1 MKRILPLLVFGFYFN
16 FLSAQTVFK
25 DYVDGRVYVKCS
37 SSLLNVVSQENPR
50 NLPISKLGFI
60 SQLAGKYG
68 ISKVYR
74 PYYQADDD
82 LVLPYILKIEFTR
95 PDQVNA
101 LMEELARVRG
111 VEYAEKV
118 PLMKTDV
125 LPNDPTFPAQ
135 LTQIN
140 APNAWNLFNGNSNIT
155 VAIVDNAVMWT
166 HQDLVANTYT
176 NSGEIA
182 GNNIDDDANGYI
194 DDVNGWD
201 VADWDNNAVP
211 TNTLMDHGTHCA
223 GIAGARTDN
232 GIGMASIGW
241 NLKIIPVKST
251 ANVSGTASIDDGY
264 GGIVYA
270 ARAKARVISCS
281 WGGGGFSNS
290 DQAVVNYAWAKG
302 CLIVAAA
309 GNNGVT
315 TPNYPGA
322 YNNVYCVAS
331 VDGSNIKSGFSNYG
345 TWVDIS
351 APGENHYSTIPNA
364 TTGTYG
370 FKSGTSMATPMV
382 AGLAGLMLSKCSFM
396 TQTDVINCINST
408 AANIYTLAGNT
419 TYSPTLQLGA
429 GRIEA
434 FQAMNCATG
443 FLTIAP
449 VANFFAVPRNTCPAT
464 PVNFYDSSLYVPN
477 TWNWVFQNGTPA
489 TSTSSNPVVQ
499 WANPGTYSVALTVSN
514 GNGTNTA
521 TKLTYITVAGPIAL
535 PLVEGFEAAAFL
547 PANWTANNIMNDNA
561 FWTRANWAGGF
572 GTSTACAVFDNYNMD
587 AIGHRDEMRTPKYN
601 FSNVASARI
610 RFDVAYARYNSFYTD
625 TLEVKLSTNCGATW
639 SSIYLKGGTAL
650 STRADLTANTFT
662 PTNAQWR
669 TDSVDITLLT
679 AGQGNVM
686 FSFINR
692 GHYGQAIYLD
702 NINLAFPTPTVNAA
716 ASASACAGSSI
727 NALAT
732 GTSAAS
738 YTWSFPGGSPAT
750 STATNPSVSY
760 AAAGLYTM
768 TLLGING
775 TATTAVTRTVNV
787 VGLPV
792 ITINTPTICSGA
804 SATLTANGA
813 AGGYTWTNG
822 PVSQSLAASPPI
834 TTVYT
839 VTGEAS
845 TCLAIKTGTIFVNQ
859 TPTVT
864 ANSPTICSGTT
875 GVITPTGAATYS
887 LVGMPLAV
895 SPFSVSPQASA
906 VYTIVG
912 TTNSCI
918 DSKTVSVTVNITPTL
933 SVNNASIC
941 QGAAA
946 SLTVSG
952 AAAYAWS
959 SGPTMSVIA
968 ISPAATTNYV
978 VTGTT
983 LGCSDTKTATVNV
996 EIPPTLTV
1004 ADKLICPGASATLS
1018 ASGAATYSWS
1028 TNATTSSIVVS
1039 PAATAVYSVTGTN
1052 TLCSAS
1058 ISATVSVAI
1067 LPSLTAS
1074 VSSPVSCSGASVS
1087 LIAGTSMGTPV
1098 NWFGPTGAIP
1108 SMVVSPT
1115 VTSSYTAVA
1124 NFTVVGPGTLT
1135 AACST
1140 SSVVSVTVNA
1150 LPSSTLSTVNANC
1163 SNACSGSMN
1172 ASSSGAAPYSYSLAG
1187 GPACSTLPCQNLC
1200 AGSYTLT
1207 TSDGNGC
1214 SSYATFVITTPV
1226 NNLSAPISFTSISCP
1241 TCSDGVLMANVS
1253 GGLAPF
1259 TYSWAPSGGSQASAG
1274 NLAPGCYTVTITDA
1288 NGCSTQSASCLTA
1301 PSTTTGIDPNTA
1313 GNAALLIYPNPAQK
1327 QVTVDYT
1334 GVTFDYVFYNS
1345 LGQLIGK
1352 KQNNVNTVQI
1362 DLENLAKGVY
1372 LIEVTAGDNKSWKK
1386 LLVE

>member
-1 MKRILPLLVFGFYFN
+1 MKRILPVLVFSLCFN
-16 FLSAQTVFK
+16 FLSAQTVYK
-25 DYVDGRVYVKCS
+25 DYVDGRLYIKCS
-37 SSLLNVVSQENPR
+37 GSLLNSVSQENPR

-60 SQLAGKYG
+60 NTLAAKYG
-68 ISKVYR
+68 ISKAYK

-82 LVLPYILKIEFTR
+82 LILPYILKIEFSKTE
-95 PDQVNA
+95 QVAA
-101 LMEELARVRG
+101 LIEELSRVRG

-118 PLMKTDV
+118 PLMKTDI

-140 APNAWNLFNGNSNIT
+140 APNAWNVFNGNSNIT

-176 NSGEIA
+176 NAGEIA

-201 VADWDNNAVP
+201 VADVDNNANP
-211 TNTLMDHGTHCA
+211 TILSFDHGTHCA

-232 GIGMASIGW
+232 AIGIASIGW
-241 NLKIIPVKST
+241 NIKIIPVKST
-251 ANVSGTASIDDGY
+251 ADASNANSIDDGY

-290 DQAVVNYAWAKG
+290 DQAVINYAWAKG

-309 GNNGVT
+309 GNNGVV

-322 YNNVYCVAS
+322 YANVYCVAS
-331 VDGSNIKSGFSNYG
+331 VDGSNVKSGFSNYG

-351 APGENHYSTIPNA
+351 APGENIYSTIPNA
-364 TTGTYG
+364 STGTYG
-370 FKSGTSMATPMV
+370 FKSGTSMATPLV
-382 AGLAGLMLSKCSFM
+382 AGLAGLMLSKCSYM
-396 TQTDVINCINST
+396 TQNDIINCINST
-408 AANIYTLAGNT
+408 AANIYTLAANN
-419 TYSPTLQLGA
+419 TYSATQQLGA

-434 FQAMNCATG
+434 FQAMNCASG

-449 VANFFAVPRNTCPAT
+449 IANFFAVPRITCPNT

-477 TWNWVFQNGTPA
+477 SWSWVFQNGTPA

-521 TKLTYITVAGPIAL
+521 TKLAYITVAGPIAL

-547 PANWTANNIMNDNA
+547 PANWTTNNIMNDNVY
-561 FWTRANWAGGF
+561 WTRANWAGGF
-572 GTSTACAVFDNYNMD
+572 GTSTACAVFDNYNLD

-601 FSNVASARI
+601 FNNVATARI
-610 RFDVAYARYNSFYTD
+610 RFDVAYARYNSFYSD
-625 TLEVKLSTNCGATW
+625 SLEVKLSTNCGVSWT
-639 SSIYLKGGTAL
+639 SIYLKGGTTL
-650 STRADLTANTFT
+650 STRSDLSANTFT

-702 NINLAFPTPTVNAA
+702 NINLAFPTPTLNAV
-716 ASASACAGSSI
+716 ASASACAGTSLT
-727 NALAT
+727 ALAS
-732 GTSAAS
+732 GTAVAS
-738 YTWSFPGGSPAT
+738 YTWSFPGGSPAS

-760 AAAGLYTM
+760 PSAGLYTM

-792 ITINTPTICSGA
+792 ITINSPTICSGA

-813 AGGYTWTNG
+813 VSGYTWTNG
-822 PVSQSLAASPPI
+822 PMTQSLSASPAV

-839 VTGEAS
+839 VTGES
-845 TCLAIKTGTIFVNQ
+845 SSCLASKTGTIFVNI

-864 ANSPTICSGTT
+864 VNSPTICSGSP
-875 GVITPTGAATYS
+875 GVITPTGAVSYT
-887 LVGMPLAV
+887 LAGLPPAAF
-895 SPFSVSPQASA
+895 PFTVSPQATT
-906 VYTIVG
+906 VYTIIG
-912 TTNSCI
+912 ATNSCV
-918 DSKTVSVTVNITPTL
+918 DSKTVSVTVNQTPTL

-941 QGAAA
+941 QGASA
-946 SLTVSG
+946 SLSVTG
-952 AAAYAWS
+952 AVAYTWS
-959 SGPTMSVIA
+959 SGPTGTVISV
-968 ISPAATTNYV
+968 SPATTTNYI

-996 EIPPTLTV
+996 EIPPALVV
-1004 ADKLICPGASATLS
+1004 ANQLICPGTSATLS
-1018 ASGAATYSWS
+1018 ASGAATYSWN
-1028 TNATTSSIVVS
+1028 TNATTSSIVIN
-1039 PAATAVYSVTGTN
+1039 PASTTVYSVTGTN
-1052 TLCSAS
+1052 TLCIAN
-1058 ISATVSVAI
+1058 ISATVFVANPPI
-1067 LPSLTAS
+1067 LTAFASPS
-1074 VSSPVSCSGASVS
+1074 VSCAGSTVNLNSSTIPQIPVS
-1087 LIAGTSMGTPV
+1087 
-1098 NWFGPTGAIP
+1098 WFGPGGAT
-1108 SMVVSPT
+1108 SPT
-1115 VTSSYTAVA
+1115 VAPTVSTTYTAVM
-1124 NFTVVGPGTLT
+1124 NYTVTGPGTV
-1135 AACST
+1135 ACST
-1140 SSVVSVTVNA
+1140 SSLVQVTVNPV
-1150 LPSSTLSTVNANC
+1150 PSSTAMITLPNC
-1163 SNACSGSMN
+1163 SNACSGGVN
-1172 ASSSGAAPYSYSLAG
+1172 AISSSGTPPYSYTLAG
-1187 GPACSTLPCQNLC
+1187 SGCTTLPCLNLC
-1200 AGSYTLT
+1200 AGNY
-1207 TSDGNGC
+1207 
-1214 SSYATFVITTPV
+1214 TFVTGDASNCTSSFSFAMAAPV

-1241 TCSDGVLMANVS
+1241 TCSDGVLMANVA

-1259 TYSWAPSGGSQASAG
+1259 TYSWAPSGGNQATTG

-1288 NGCSTQSASCLTA
+1288 NGCSIQSASCLTA
-1301 PSTTTGIDPNTA
+1301 PNTTTGISPA
-1313 GNAALLIYPNPAQK
+1313 NAANSTLLIYPNPAQK
-1327 QVTVDYT
+1327 QVVVEYQ
-1334 GVTFDYVFYNS
+1334 GVTFDYVLYNN
-1345 LGQLIGK
+1345 LGQLISK
-1352 KQNNVNTVQI
+1352 KQNNANSVQI
-1362 DLENLAKGVY
+1362 DLEHLAKGVY
-1372 LIEVTAGDNKSWKK
+1372 LIEVTAGETKSWKK